1 MRRILIT
8 GTSRGIG
15 LELARQYAA
24 RDERVFAT
32 YRTPS
37 AALKALESVRVTL
50 IPLDVADP
58 ASIEAA
64 YHAVN
69 AQTDSLD
76 VLINNAA
83 ISNEGDERLGTFEQ
97 ASMLSL
103 FQTNTIAP
111 VLIMQR
117 FLELL
122 KRGATGKIVNL
133 VSELASL
140 ELRDASY
147 AATYCATKAALNM
160 YTRSLAHDLKPL
172 GLTAFTIDPG
182 WVQTDMGGRHAPL
195 TPEQSVS
202 GILRVI
208 DQANRDANGRFFRH
222 DGAEM
227 PW

>member
-69 AQTDSLD
+69 AQTDALD

-97 ASMLSL
+97 ASMLGM
-103 FQTNTIAP
+103 FQTNAIAP
-111 VLIMQR
+111 VLMMQR

-122 KRGATGKIVNL
+122 KRGSSGKIVNL

-172 GLTAFTIDPG
+172 DVTAFTIDPG

-195 TPEQSVS
+195 TPEESVS

-208 DQANRDANGRFFRH
+208 DRANRDASGRFFRH